1 MTKSFIKILTLI
13 VFTGTALGIG
23 ALVLFP
29 NDFFG
34 PQRGKETKQTRI
46 VIPRE
51 LLDEL
56 RDSDSTAERLAY
68 EDRVNAKVALDD
80 GEILVTLLTEDFDGD
95 MQEEQILAYRNLLE
109 IESPIYIAY
118 IRFDE
123 KSGGYKRVWNNP
135 TAATRPGTVSLYTQ
149 DMIGDRG
156 VCVLVSGMNGPGEHT
171 LTVFRKNDPSRES
184 PDFEEIPA
192 EEDPF
197 YKIAELRIDGAISVQ
212 ETERTQ
218 AYQMGVSRGR
228 SFSIAAY
235 GHDYESSNI
244 LDQIEIVYAYNPV
257 NGLYEPN
264 KTTRIPGSQIEQ
276 RRLQELLSGNTG
288 VFENFIDGLWYYVSP
303 QGILDNRQYI
313 YFDPANRELIFYG
326 DETQQI
332 FTWQNSAATRY
343 GLYIASQNIS
353 VTTLRRFLDIE
364 LESLD
369 SIRLK
374 VFEDVRLKIG
384 VNAPWDGSYRK
395 AGIQEGRAVTE
406 VPAIPSYINA
416 RYEGSIGTITFSPEG
431 GYELQRD
438 GNVQRGKYAFFRFND
453 RELLELR
460 AEGSGA
466 APGRDSRETY
476 LVERERPAET
486 AGEEQNPV
494 RENLSLL
501 RVRLGTRGIQ
511 ELHEAAISLS
521 PGAL

>member
-1 MTKSFIKILTLI
+1 MTKSFIRILTLI
-13 VFTGTALGIG
+13 VFIGTALGIG

-29 NDFFG
+29 NDFFRS
-34 PQRGKETKQTRI
+34 QRGKETKQTRI

-51 LLDEL
+51 LLGEL
-56 RDSDSTAERLAY
+56 QDSGGTAERLAY
-68 EDRVNAKVALDD
+68 EDRVTAKVAMDD

-109 IESPIYIAY
+109 IESPIYISY
-118 IRFDE
+118 VHFDE
-123 KSGGYKRVWNNP
+123 KSGGYKRVWDSP
-135 TAATRPGTVSLYTQ
+135 AAATRPGTVSLYTQ

-156 VCVLVSGMNGPGEHT
+156 ICILVSGMNGLGEHT
-171 LTVFRKNDPSRES
+171 LTVFRKNNPSRED
-184 PDFEEIPA
+184 PRPEEIPA
-192 EEDPF
+192 AEDPF

-218 AYQMGVSRGR
+218 AYQMGMSRGR

-244 LDQIEIVYAYNPV
+244 LDQIEIVYTFNPV

-264 KTTRIPGSQIEQ
+264 MTTRIPGSQIEQ

-288 VFENFIDGLWYYVSP
+288 VFENFVDGLWYYVSP

-313 YFDPANRELIFYG
+313 YFDPLNRELIFYG

-332 FTWQNSAATRY
+332 FTWQNSSATRY

-364 LESLD
+364 LASLD
-369 SIRLK
+369 TIRIK

-395 AGIQEGRAVTE
+395 AEIREGRTVTE
-406 VPAIPSYINA
+406 APAVPSYIDA
-416 RYEGSIGTITFSPEG
+416 RYEGSIGTITFFPEG
-431 GYELQRD
+431 SYELQRD
-438 GNVQRGKYAFFRFND
+438 GNVQKGKYAFFRFNGE
-453 RELLELR
+453 ELLEMR
-460 AEGSGA
+460 AEG
-466 APGRDSRETY
+466 PGGTLGKSPRETY
-476 LVERERPAET
+476 LVDGEQPA
-486 AGEEQNPV
+486 ADGEGHPV
-494 RENLSLL
+494 RKNLSLL

-511 ELHEAAISLS
+511 ELHEATVSLS
-521 PGAL
+521 LSAL